1 MSLHQHDRDAV
12 AAPLPRRRLLLLLDP
27 ITWLCCEADWFWRY
41 APRWA
46 CRLRAA
52 YTKWFL
58 KQTLSVRM
66 ARAAAQGVGF
76 TAISM
81 PAGTAV
87 ATIVAWFEEQIRQS
101 TVVRVAPFDA
111 VTCLV
116 YRSPAD
122 DDPVQDLIGVW
133 QGEMGHWWSEGADAV
148 AALVPSDHT
157 GLHLVI
163 CRISELFAAANRP
176 DPAP

>member
-1 MSLHQHDRDAV
+1 
-12 AAPLPRRRLLLLLDP
+12 
-27 ITWLCCEADWFWRY
+27 
-41 APRWA
+41 
-46 CRLRAA
+46 
-52 YTKWFL
+52 
-58 KQTLSVRM
+58 M

-81 PAGTAV
+81 PAGTDG

-101 TVVRVAPFDA
+101 TVVRVVPFDT

-116 YRSPAD
+116 YRSPAEHE
-122 DDPVQDLIGVW
+122 PVQDLIGVW
-133 QGEMGHWWSEGADAV
+133 QGEMGRWWSEGADAV

-163 CRISELFAAANRP
+163 SRISDLFAAAHRP
-176 DPAP
+176 GPAL